1 MPKATVALVHSK
13 SCFVNLPLQWAD
25 ALWDEPLAQ
34 VPGGVVLELS
44 WRPDAR
50 RTSSKAPPAQCSAFV
65 GWAGGCVSPASV
77 QQHQQQS
84 LRGVVASLGQRQSHG
99 SAVGL
104 DQETAV
110 IELDVSFG
118 QALGLRQG
126 QQVNVSFVQ
135 GIAGAESVSVE
146 PASPDD
152 WEILELHAGYLE
164 EQMLNQLR
172 IVFPGQTF
180 TVWIYN
186 QTCITLKIV
195 DTTPPGQKCMRL
207 SESAEIIVAP
217 KPREDPNRATRISPS
232 SARADTAKPFAL
244 RFLPLD
250 HHNFPASFAAPHP
263 WEVIVSHFDAPPQLM
278 QGSRVFLQH
287 LDFNVVVRSSDLS
300 ESGSNSEVP
309 LPPEQ
314 AASSFNGG
322 DVAQAAPRDHPR
334 HNVPHAF
341 AAITMSQ
348 YIPRGHVLLGDVLV
362 RQLALEPFD
371 QVRVQHVASID
382 AVPKRLD
389 IVTKSKSISAVDA
402 ASIFKGKFKAGPVWS
417 NPASTALIFDGMPLP
432 LAAEDKDLQPD
443 SIAKVVFFKDPE
455 TVPPPVFALRIA
467 DFGALDV
474 GSRVNAGEAIPRYKR
489 PTAEIASRL
498 HMPGFEAILDES
510 ASYLVKCILLKSS
523 LMSLNTP
530 APGALLIHGASG
542 SGKTT
547 ISRTVA
553 IRLAKFHKLYH
564 KIVRCSQWKQLS
576 PAKAV
581 EAIESVFMLAAW
593 HAPSLVILDDIDL
606 LIPSETEIK
615 PPNKRSRIDILRS
628 MIANAPPAAAAET
641 ALRDALQNI
650 NFNAVA
656 SQMDGFTVADMQQIY
671 ERARHSSVMRR
682 IKSKQPDAM
691 LAQEDFVQA
700 LEGFKPSATRNI
712 KLQSSGVS
720 WDSIGG
726 MEETKQML
734 LQTLQWPTLY
744 PQIFASSPL
753 RLRSGLLL
761 YGYPGCGKTMLASA
775 VAKECGLNFISV
787 KGPELLNKYI
797 GASEK
802 AVRDL
807 FERAQAAKPCC
818 LFFDEFDSIAPRR
831 GHDNTGVTDRVVNQM
846 LTQMDGA
853 EGLDGVFVLAATS
866 RPDLID
872 PALLRPGRLDKMVLC
887 DMPSYSDRASIIRAV
902 CQRIPLA
909 PSVSVDWLADRTD
922 GFTGADI
929 QGLLYSAQLA
939 AIRDTMDDKLS
950 LHGSS
955 KATSQT
961 QDTSTDSV
969 KFVVCGGEKDAVSR
983 FGGSS
988 AIKAQILTQQHH
1000 IEGALEHARPSVSE
1014 ADRKR
1019 LAGIY
1024 AKFGKGESDVQVGVR
1039 TSLA

>member
-65 GWAGGCVSPASV
+65 GWAGG
-77 QQHQQQS
+77 
-84 LRGVVASLGQRQSHG
+84 QSHG

-186 QTCITLKIV
+186 QTCITLKI
-195 DTTPPGQKCMRL
+195 
-207 SESAEIIVAP
+207 
-217 KPREDPNRATRISPS
+217 
-232 SARADTAKPFAL
+232 
-244 RFLPLD
+244 
-250 HHNFPASFAAPHP
+250 
-263 WEVIVSHFDAPPQLM
+263 VIVSHFDAPPQLM

-402 ASIFKGKFKAGPVWS
+402 ASIFKGKFKAGPVW
-417 NPASTALIFDGMPLP
+417 
-432 LAAEDKDLQPD
+432 
-443 SIAKVVFFKDPE
+443 
-455 TVPPPVFALRIA
+455 
-467 DFGALDV
+467 
-474 GSRVNAGEAIPRYKR
+474 
-489 PTAEIASRL
+489 
-498 HMPGFEAILDES
+498 AILDES

-553 IRLAKFHKLYH
+553 IRLAKFHKL
-564 KIVRCSQWKQLS
+564 S
-576 PAKAV
+576 PAQ
-581 EAIESVFMLAAW
+581 
-593 HAPSLVILDDIDL
+593 
-606 LIPSETEIK
+606 
-615 PPNKRSRIDILRS
+615 ILRS

-712 KLQSSGVS
+712 KLQSSGV
-720 WDSIGG
+720 
-726 MEETKQML
+726 
-734 LQTLQWPTLY
+734 
-744 PQIFASSPL
+744 
-753 RLRSGLLL
+753 LLL